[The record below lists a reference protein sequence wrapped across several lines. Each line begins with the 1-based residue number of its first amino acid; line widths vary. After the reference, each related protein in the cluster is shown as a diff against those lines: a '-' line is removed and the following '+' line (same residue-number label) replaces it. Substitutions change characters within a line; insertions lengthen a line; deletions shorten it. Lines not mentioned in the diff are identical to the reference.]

1 MTLLRHKYTNII
13 TYGTYDLFHIGH
25 LRLLKMVK
33 SLSKNL
39 IVGVST
45 DEFNTKKS
53 KKTIIPYDQRKE
65 IIENIKCVDLV
76 IPEISWEQKVD
87 DIKKYSINAF
97 AMGSDWKGKFD
108 FLRDY
113 CEVIYLPRTENISST
128 EIKMQIDA
136 LLEEHSIE
144 L

>member
-1 MTLLRHKYTNII
+1 
-13 TYGTYDLFHIGH
+13 
-25 LRLLKMVK
+25 MVK